1 MAYSQDSFYGTSD
14 ELVDPYCDPCN
25 AKGLNVRV
33 CGFCKDCVQFLCT
46 DCQGVHGNLQ
56 ACRHHDVVQ
65 GKDMPKSQADKP
77 PRFDHCDVHPR
88 LLKDQ
93 FCCGHKILLCSL
105 CTSSDHKGCSMKTV
119 QDACKNIDNSETD
132 ALHKNIKCLQD
143 NLKSTLPLVDKEIKN
158 IKDQEKAMLS
168 DAEKIYYQ
176 MIAKAKNM
184 FGSITNEIQT
194 SCQSQISE
202 LSRHQKKVND
212 TITKL
217 DSPLSELRE
226 QKNKTVDAKLFI
238 KIQDIVSHITK
249 FTTETHESSKT
260 LKFGSLSFVPSQSLK
275 EFLSSPFT
283 IGAIRRSES
292 KTDAEFLVPEIMFP
306 VSPPKKTTSRPQA
319 RQAPGNQNLG
329 RAPSKSV
336 QASGNQ
342 NLGGAQSKSVQASGN
357 QNLGGAPSKPVQTSG
372 NQNVGGAPCKSAQA
386 SGNQNLRET
395 LCKFVQALGNQNLG
409 GAPFNPVQTQSTNK
423 VGMLAAKPL
432 LPKPI
437 KPLSKIK
444 ADKQGTYNTKQRRDR
459 NTCNVTGMTI
469 FNDRRIVIADNWNN
483 NFKMLCH
490 DMKFL
495 SSVSVPDK
503 PLDIAVTSD
512 REAVATTDNKS
523 LVILDISGSQ
533 LSIKKTT
540 QLSYDVRGISRY
552 NDKLV
557 VTSPDSKP
565 PSVKLIN
572 QAGRVYWSVT
582 SDQQGQPLFSRPMYV
597 SSHGDGRSST
607 VIVTDWSHGTL
618 TLLNGDTGE
627 VITRHQLKERKNP
640 ESITTDSDGNV
651 YVCYSWT
658 SEVAVLSGNL
668 NKEKILLSEQD
679 GLDDKPQAILYDDKA
694 KQLTISYGQGYNN
707 VDRFQLS

>member
-1 MAYSQDSFYGTSD
+1 MAYSLDSFHGTSD
-14 ELVDPYCDPCN
+14 ELIDPYCDPCN
-25 AKGLNVRV
+25 SKGLNVRV

-65 GKDMPKSQADKP
+65 EKDMPKSQADKP

-93 FCCGHKILLCSL
+93 FCCEHKILLCSL
-105 CTSSDHKGCSMKTV
+105 CSSSDHKGCSIKTV

-132 ALHKNIKCLQD
+132 ALHKNIKYLQN
-143 NLKSTLPLVDKEIKN
+143 NLKSTLPQVDKEIKN
-158 IKDQEKAMLS
+158 IKDEEKTMLN
-168 DAEKIYYQ
+168 DTQKIYYQ

-184 FGSITNEIQT
+184 FGSIKNEIQT

-202 LSRHQKKVND
+202 LSRHKKKVND

-217 DSPLSELRE
+217 DSALSELRE
-226 QKNKTVDAKLFI
+226 QNNKTVDAKLFM
-238 KIQDIVSHITK
+238 KIQEIVSHITK
-249 FTTETHESSKT
+249 FTTEAHESSET

-275 EFLSSPFT
+275 EFLASPFT

-292 KTDAEFLVPEIMFP
+292 KTDAEFVVPEIMFP
-306 VSPPKKTTSRPQA
+306 VSPLKKTKSRPQA
-319 RQAPGNQNLG
+319 RQTPGNQNLG

-342 NLGGAQSKSVQASGN
+342 NLGGAPSKSVQAPGN
-357 QNLGGAPSKPVQTSG
+357 QNPGGVSSKPV
-372 NQNVGGAPCKSAQA
+372 P
-386 SGNQNLRET
+386 
-395 LCKFVQALGNQNLG
+395 GNQNLG
-409 GAPFNPVQTQSTNK
+409 GAPFNSVQTQSTKK

-432 LPKPI
+432 LSKPI

-444 ADKQGTYNTKQRRDR
+444 AAKQGTYNIKQRSDR
-459 NTCNVTGMTI
+459 NTCNITGMTI

-512 REAVATTDNKS
+512 REAVATTAKKS

-533 LSIKKTT
+533 LSIQKTT

-557 VTSPDSKP
+557 VASPDSKP
-565 PSVKLIN
+565 PSVKLID
-572 QAGRVYWSVT
+572 QTGRVYWSVST
-582 SDQQGQPLFSRPMYV
+582 DQQGQPLFSGPLYV
-597 SSHGDGRSST
+597 SSPAIGRLST
-607 VIVTDWSHGTL
+607 VMVTDWSNGTL

-627 VITRHQLKERKNP
+627 VITRHQLEERKNP
-640 ESITTDSDGNV
+640 ENITTDSDGNV
-651 YVCYSWT
+651 YICYWET
-658 SEVAVLSGNL
+658 SEVAVLAGDLSE
-668 NKEKILLSEQD
+668 EKILLSTQN
-679 GLDDKPQAILYDDKA
+679 GLDDKPQAILYDDQA
-694 KQLTISYGQGYNN
+694 KRLIISYGQRCNN